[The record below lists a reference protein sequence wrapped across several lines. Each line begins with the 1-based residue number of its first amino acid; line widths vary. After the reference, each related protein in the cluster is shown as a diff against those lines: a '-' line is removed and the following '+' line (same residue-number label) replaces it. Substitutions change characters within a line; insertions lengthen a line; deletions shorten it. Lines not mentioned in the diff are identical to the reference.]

1 MKRNCTIGKY
11 RHRICIEMQRD
22 KWKIIKIISDKRSLK
37 LQSPQLNNVRGTF
50 EAQTFERIRIVKSII
65 CKNVNCFVDALLRV
79 RENKKESAQFSEQY
93 NYSNKQSLRY
103 CLPIEEAFR
112 LFFFCF
118 SVVVVEK
125 KKKIYWCVAA
135 HMVNA
140 WRYPTNFTFKNSL
153 TFVLRSLSKYAFPC

>member
-1 MKRNCTIGKY
+1 
-11 RHRICIEMQRD
+11 MQRD

-93 NYSNKQSLRY
+93 NYSNKQKSRY

-112 LFFFCF
+112 LFF
-118 SVVVVEK
+118 
-125 KKKIYWCVAA
+125 
-135 HMVNA
+135 
-140 WRYPTNFTFKNSL
+140 L
-153 TFVLRSLSKYAFPC
+153 LLVLLLLKRRRKYIDVSPLIW